1 MSIIIKPVITE
12 KMSAQT
18 EKLGTYAFVVN
29 KTSNK
34 LEIRK
39 AVEDT
44 YGVTVT
50 SVNTMNYT
58 GKTKT
63 RYSKTGILSG
73 KTVDY
78 KKAIV
83 KLADGDTIDFYSN
96 I

>member
-18 EKLGTYAFVVN
+18 EKLGTYAFVVDHRA
-29 KTSNK
+29 NK

-39 AVEDT
+39 AVEDM

-50 SVNTMNYT
+50 AVNTMNYA
-58 GKTKT
+58 GKAKS
-63 RYSKTGILSG
+63 RYTKTGILNG
-73 KTVDY
+73 KTADY

-83 KLADGDTIDFYSN
+83 KVAEGDTIDFYSN